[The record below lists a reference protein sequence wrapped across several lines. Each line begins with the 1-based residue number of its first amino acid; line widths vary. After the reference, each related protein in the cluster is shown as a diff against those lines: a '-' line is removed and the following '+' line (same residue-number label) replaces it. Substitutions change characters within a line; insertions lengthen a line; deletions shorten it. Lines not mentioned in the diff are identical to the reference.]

1 MGPTQIGGPDLS
13 LLNLPEEESLIE
25 HGGESGKGSAYPTR
39 PCERAFPERVLSV
52 GSMSAALAVD
62 GSVGVGSLGC
72 SPRLSPLQAS
82 RGWAVGA
89 EAEAHK
95 RVPCPSTPRHS
106 WP

>member
-52 GSMSAALAVD
+52 VPLSHPPHHAT
-62 GSVGVGSLGC
+62 SLDLLLGKK
-72 SPRLSPLQAS
+72 SQR
-82 RGWAVGA
+82 
-89 EAEAHK
+89 
-95 RVPCPSTPRHS
+95 
-106 WP
+106 